1 MMHDTA
7 MIVNSD
13 DMMDV
18 ARSVLAR
25 TGDDILLAASHTYD
39 ETLSIARKLESEGY
53 RMLIARGGHAR
64 RLREDALDIPIAS
77 IPFTGNNVATLL
89 LQARR
94 DWGEFAVVGNPTLI
108 QMARE
113 LESVIGAR
121 IHYYEIGH
129 WTDFEDKMAGIRA
142 AGVNAVVGGYDASRF
157 ARECG
162 LQTYC
167 ITTNEVEIEEAI
179 TEAKKVLSAMDRDK
193 RWTDLFRTVLDTISE
208 GVVLVDKSGTVT
220 HVNSPAKK
228 LLNLD
233 GAAVGDELPDEHLI
247 SRLGGVISGGE
258 SVYDELSE
266 SSGYKYTST
275 LVPIRTGETIDE
287 AVIVLQEVE
296 YARKIEQKARRRLA
310 GKGFVARK
318 SFADILGQSPAM
330 REAVRT
336 AKQYA
341 EVNSTVLIT
350 GETGTGKEMFAQSIH
365 NRSQRKGEAFV
376 AVNCATIP
384 ANLLESE
391 LFGYA
396 EGAFTGAKRGG
407 KAGLF
412 ELAHNGTIFLDEIGE
427 TSLDMQARML
437 RALEER
443 QIMRVG
449 DDKVIPV
456 DIRVIAATNKDLLK
470 LAEEGQFRSDFY
482 YRLNVLSLS
491 LPPLHDCGEDL
502 RIMISRFVTR
512 FSQTHN
518 RPEVRFTDGGMRVFE
533 EYRWPGNV
541 RELKNVIERL
551 VVTSNGGQ
559 VDEDRARE
567 VLRLAKPTATPER
580 PRPSSDS
587 LLDRNEF
594 DVIARVLRDTG
605 GNKTRAAEKLGI
617 SRPTLNRKL
626 KKMEEQG
633 YDGNG

>member
-1 MMHDTA
+1 MHDIA

-13 DMMDV
+13 DMMQV
-18 ARSVLAR
+18 ARAVIAR
-25 TGDDILLAASHTYD
+25 TGDELLLVASHTYD
-39 ETLSIARKLESEGY
+39 ETLSIARRLEAEGY
-53 RMLIARGGHAR
+53 RMIIARGGHAR
-64 RLREDALDIPIAS
+64 RLRADELSIPVTS
-77 IPFTGNNVATLL
+77 IPFTGNNVASLL

-121 IHYYEIGH
+121 IHYYEISH
-129 WTDFEDKMAGIRA
+129 WTDFEDKMAGLRS
-142 AGVNAVVGGYDASRF
+142 AGINAVVGGYDASRF
-157 ARECG
+157 AQGEG

-167 ITTNEVEIEEAI
+167 ITTNEMEIEEAI
-179 TEAKKVLSAMDRDK
+179 TESKKVLAAMDRDK

-208 GVVLVDKSGTVT
+208 GVVLVDKNGTVT
-220 HVNSPAKK
+220 HVNSPARK
-228 LLNLD
+228 LLNPE
-233 GAAVGDELPDEHLI
+233 GVSVGDELSDRHLL
-247 SRLGGVISGGE
+247 SRLESVISGGE

-266 SSGYKYTST
+266 SSDYKYTST

-318 SFADILGQSPAM
+318 TFGDILGESPAM

-336 AKQYA
+336 ARQYA
-341 EVNSTVLIT
+341 DVNSTVLIT

-365 NRSQRKGEAFV
+365 NLSQRKGEAFV

-407 KAGLF
+407 KVGLF

-449 DDKVIPV
+449 DDRVIPV

-470 LAEEGQFRSDFY
+470 LVDEGKFRSDFY

-491 LPPLHDCGEDL
+491 LPSLYECREDL
-502 RIMISRFVTR
+502 RIMINRFVTR
-512 FSQTHN
+512 FSRVHN

-551 VVTSNGGQ
+551 VVTSNGEV
-559 VDEDRARE
+559 VDEERARE
-567 VLRLAKPTATPER
+567 VLRLARRETAQEER
-580 PRPSSDS
+580 PRVCADS
-587 LLDRNEF
+587 LINRSEYDL
-594 DVIARVLRDTG
+594 IARVMRDTG
-605 GNKTRAAEKLGI
+605 GNKTHASEKLGI

-626 KKMEEQG
+626 KQMEALG
-633 YDGNG
+633 YEN